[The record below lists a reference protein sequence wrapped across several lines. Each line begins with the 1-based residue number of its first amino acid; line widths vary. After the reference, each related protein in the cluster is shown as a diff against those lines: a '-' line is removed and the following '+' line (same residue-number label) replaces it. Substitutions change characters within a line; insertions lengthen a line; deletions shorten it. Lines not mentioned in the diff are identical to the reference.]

1 MMGESTAMS
10 ESLTR
15 PMILTSAT
23 ISGELRAVLRLDTQ
37 YSDWEV
43 ALALARACVLL
54 SHLVR
59 NMQAGSSR
67 RLELRRMHA

>member
-23 ISGELRAVLRLDTQ
+23 ISGVLRAVLGLGAQ
-37 YSDWEV
+37 YSDWEI
-43 ALALARACVLL
+43 ALALANACVCY
-54 SHLVR
+54 HILVR
-59 NMQAGSSR
+59 IFR
-67 RLELRRMHA
+67 RLSLIHI